1 MFSKNLKLT
10 NYINNNSK
18 TFIKKS
24 NISSILSN
32 LQKFNFSGKSILHGI
47 KARKE
52 MLVGVN
58 KLADAV
64 QVTLGPKGRNVIIDQ
79 NFGDPKITKDGVTVA
94 KAIEF
99 ANKNENL
106 GASLVKQVANR
117 ANNESGDG
125 TTTATI
131 LAREIFSKGCKAIA
145 SGMNPMGIR
154 KGMMAAVEKVEE
166 HLKKISKPI
175 QSNEDI
181 KRVATISANNDAEV
195 GGLIASILNK
205 VGKEGT
211 INVQTG
217 RSLNN
222 EVEFVEGFKF
232 DRGFIS
238 PYFVT
243 DPKTQTCEYENPLIL
258 IIEEKFSNFDNN
270 FLKFV
275 EYAKGRP
282 IVIIAE
288 DVDSEP
294 LTAMILNRLKS
305 GFKIVAVKSP
315 GFGDN
320 RKNVL
325 YDIAISTGGAV
336 LSEEMGSNLA
346 NTEPQ
351 DCFGTCKRIVI
362 TKEDTIIFQGAG
374 AKEAIAERVELI
386 RDQKERSTSDYD
398 KEKLDERLGRITQG
412 VAILK
417 VGGASET
424 EVNELKD
431 RIQDAICATKCAVA
445 EGIVVGGGS
454 ALLFASRELENL
466 KGQNQDEQTGINII
480 REALKSPCIA
490 ISNNAGYNGALVA
503 DRLLSQKDEN
513 YGFDALNGE
522 YVNMIEKGI
531 IDPTKVV
538 RTAIVGSCRVSSL
551 MLTTEGMITDEPKKE
566 NKKDKEEEYDYG
578 I

>member
-1 MFSKNLKLT
+1 MFTSKLKAL
-10 NYINNNSK
+10 
-18 TFIKKS
+18 
-24 NISSILSN
+24 
-32 LQKFNFSGKSILHGI
+32 KSITLYNKKQLNKNFTGKVVLHGVN
-47 KARKE
+47 ARNQ
-52 MLVGVN
+52 MLRGVN

-99 ANKNENL
+99 ECKYENL

-131 LAREIFSKGCKAIA
+131 LAREIYAKGCKSIA
-145 SGMNPMGIR
+145 AGMNPMEIR
-154 KGMMAAVEKVEE
+154 KGMMKAVDVIEAF
-166 HLKKISKPI
+166 LKKISQNI
-175 QSNEDI
+175 HSSEEL
-181 KRVATISANNDAEV
+181 KRVATISANNDLEI
-195 GGLIASILNK
+195 GDLISSILNK
-205 VGKEGT
+205 IGRDGT

-217 RSLNN
+217 KSLTN
-222 EVEFVEGFKF
+222 EVEYVEGFKF
-232 DRGFIS
+232 DRGYIS

-243 DPKTQTCEYENPLIL
+243 DAKTHVCEYENPLIL
-258 IIEEKFSNFDNN
+258 IIEEKFQNFDQN

-275 EYAKGRP
+275 NYAKGRP
-282 IVIIAE
+282 IVVIAE
-288 DVDSEP
+288 DVESEA

-325 YDIAISTGGAV
+325 YDIAITTGGAV
-336 LSEEMGSNLA
+336 LSEEMGSNMT
-346 NTEPQ
+346 NSEPEN
-351 DCFGTCKRIVI
+351 CFGSCKKILI
-362 TKEDTIIFQGAG
+362 TKDDTIIFQGVG
-374 AKEAIAERVELI
+374 TKEAISERVQTI
-386 RDQKERSTSDYD
+386 RDQKTRTTSDYD
-398 KEKLDERLGRITQG
+398 KEKLDERLGRMTEG

-431 RIQDAICATKCAVA
+431 RVDDAICATKAAVA
-445 EGIVVGGGS
+445 EGIVVGGGC
-454 ALLFASRELENL
+454 ALLYASKELKNL
-466 KGQNQDEQTGINII
+466 KAINQDEQTGINII
-480 REALKSPCIA
+480 REALKSPIIA
-490 ISNNAGYNGALVA
+490 ICENAGHNGSLIAEQ
-503 DRLLSQKDEN
+503 LLQQNDLNK
-513 YGFDALNGE
+513 GFDALNGKSC
-522 YVNMIEKGI
+522 NMMQEGI

-538 RTAIVGSCRVSSL
+538 RTAIVGACRVASL
-551 MLTTEGMITDEPKKE
+551 MLTTEGMIAEEPKKE
-566 NKKDKEEEYDYG
+566 ESKKGGKPFDGEYNDD